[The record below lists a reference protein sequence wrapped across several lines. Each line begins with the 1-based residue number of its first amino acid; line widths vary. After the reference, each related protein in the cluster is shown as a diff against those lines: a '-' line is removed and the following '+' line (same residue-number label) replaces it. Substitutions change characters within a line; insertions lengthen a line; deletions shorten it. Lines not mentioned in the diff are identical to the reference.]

1 MQVLPPAKGAW
12 QLKTMYAVLRLPKKQ
27 RRGIL
32 TSLSNI
38 KTTAERQ
45 A

>member
-1 MQVLPPAKGAW
+1 
-12 QLKTMYAVLRLPKKQ
+12 MYAVLRLPAKQ

-32 TSLSNI
+32 TSLTNI
-38 KTTAERQ
+38 KTTAEHH